1 MKIRLWKVAV
11 AITSDFKKGA
21 YGMGSEDGE

>member
-11 AITSDFKKGA
+11 AIASDFKKGA
-21 YGMGSEDGE
+21 CGMGSEDGE